1 MHQQQGKSAL
11 LTPQQEGWLKI
22 ERMMADIN
30 LQVHLAW
37 VHAVYPYASRYDK
50 RPACL

>member
-30 LQVHLAW
+30 LQVCH
-37 VHAVYPYASRYDK
+37 S
-50 RPACL
+50 

>member
-1 MHQQQGKSAL
+1 MHQQQGKSCL

-30 LQVHLAW
+30 LTVCA
-37 VHAVYPYASRYDK
+37 
-50 RPACL
+50 